1 MKSPPGDSAL
11 LRDIAIAEIGR
22 VPARDWS
29 VSDGEFW
36 CLVVPGGYAM
46 PAQGWKLHVSAT
58 MLSAPIVLS
67 RVVRVLAA
75 EGCAFKFPARLGD
88 YWELLAPHCPRG
100 QAGKF
105 VTAYP
110 AGSAEAA
117 RLAPLL
123 DEATWGL
130 PGPAILSDHSYRPGG
145 IVHYRYG
152 AFGGHRVLGNDG
164 FYEVRLRTPEGTT
177 IHDER
182 LPRFSPPSFA
192 TSPFTT
198 PGTPGTPE
206 RRAVMLNGRFVVR
219 EAVRHAN
226 RGGVYIA
233 EDTESGAEVVIKE
246 GRPHASSDLGGR
258 DARDRLAAERSR
270 LEALASSG
278 VVPAVVD
285 FFEQGGHAFLV
296 EELVPGTTLRRWS
309 EGNAGPLGHDGF
321 GNGAAEVLPILRRLV
336 DALRAVHDLGH
347 VFRDLSPDNVM
358 LLPGGDLRLVDLEH
372 ATVPGDIVMIGGTPG
387 YLAPELVP
395 HTGELRPAPGET
407 ADLFGLG
414 GLAYFLATG
423 AGLELPED
431 GTTGP
436 ARGRR
441 LLGHVA
447 AVSASNPTLALLR
460 PLVEG
465 LVIEPEERWSLN
477 RCAEFL
483 DTLPPAAP
491 ATGLAATR
499 ETGGARVLAVP
510 ALAQVRT
517 DGVRRADL
525 LVADGLT
532 RLVETMD
539 PREDSPSPWPNAVG
553 GAGAAGGTG
562 GAEADPCS
570 VNGGVPGILAVLTLA
585 SRATVTGNA
594 ITGSAVTRSAVTDDT
609 AAIDNAVTGN
619 AVRKSAITG
628 STVTDDTVMG
638 NAITGNAITD
648 DAAGVKGVAD
658 AAAGWLR
665 RRLSDE
671 DVWTP
676 GLYFGRSGAV
686 WALYDAAESSGDDEA
701 REFALRA
708 AARLPVDH
716 PSSDVTHGLAG
727 TGMTV
732 LRLAL
737 RSGDPVLR
745 KRAVETFE
753 NLHAARSYR
762 TGHPRWPTPESFD
775 SGLAG
780 ADHLGFAHGIAG
792 VGTALLYAAVTLGRP
807 EWMATVRE
815 VARALYERADV
826 DGDTAWWPTLARDP
840 RTVRPRRPHWCG
852 GSSGIGSFLVRYWR
866 ATGDPDA
873 LRLAG
878 QAAAAVHRTRWQSGA
893 VPCHGLPGDGE
904 FLLDMAGFTADDR
917 YLRWAGDLAGC
928 LEARAVTRSGRLLV
942 PDSFSRVVPTFLGG
956 TAGIVAFLL
965 RLRHRHA
972 RPWMLDDVVGDSWRP
987 PVQGSLPAPGRRREK
1002 RPAPGAATRSARR

>member
-1 MKSPPGDSAL
+1 MKSPTGDSAL

-22 VPARDWS
+22 VPAHDWS
-29 VSDGEFW
+29 VTDGEFW

-88 YWELLAPHCPRG
+88 YWELLTPHCARA

-110 AGSAEAA
+110 VGGAEAA

-130 PGPAILSDHSYRPGG
+130 PGPAILSDRPYRPGG

-164 FYEVRLRTPEGTT
+164 FYEVRLRTPEGTA
-177 IHDER
+177 IPDER

-192 TSPFTT
+192 VSPFTA
-198 PGTPGTPE
+198 PGASGTAD
-206 RRAVMLNGRFVVR
+206 RAFGASGPPQRPAVLLNGRFVVR

-258 DARDRLAAERSR
+258 DARDRLATERSR

-296 EELVPGTTLRRWS
+296 EERVPGTTLRRWS
-309 EGNAGPLGHDGF
+309 EGNAGPIGHDGF
-321 GNGAAEVLPILRRLV
+321 GNGAAEVRPILRRLV

-358 LLPGGDLRLVDLEH
+358 LLPGGDLRLVDLEY

-441 LLGHVA
+441 LLDHVA
-447 AVSASNPTLALLR
+447 AVSAANPTLALLR

-465 LVIEPEERWSLN
+465 LVTEPEERWSLN
-477 RCAEFL
+477 RCARYL
-483 DTLPPAAP
+483 DTLAPAAP
-491 ATGLAATR
+491 AAGLAAARETR
-499 ETGGARVLAVP
+499 ETRKAGPVLAGAGAGGA
-510 ALAQVRT
+510 
-517 DGVRRADL
+517 RRADL
-525 LVADGLT
+525 LVADGLA

-539 PREDSPSPWPNAVG
+539 PRRDSPSPWPNAV
-553 GAGAAGGTG
+553 AGDG

-585 SRATVTGNA
+585 SRAAVTDNAFTGNTVTDSTVTDSTVTDNTVTNNA
-594 ITGSAVTRSAVTDDT
+594 FTDDT
-609 AAIDNAVTGN
+609 AGARG
-619 AVRKSAITG
+619 
-628 STVTDDTVMG
+628 
-638 NAITGNAITD
+638 
-648 DAAGVKGVAD
+648 AAS

-686 WALYDAAESSGDDEA
+686 WALHDAAEAAGDDEM

-716 PSSDVTHGLAG
+716 PSPDVTHGLAG
-727 TGMTV
+727 AGMTV

-745 KRAVETFE
+745 RRAVETFE
-753 NLHAARSYR
+753 NLHHARSYR
-762 TGHPRWPTPESFD
+762 MGHPRWPTPESFD

-792 VGTALLYAAVTLGRP
+792 VGTALLYAAVALGRP

-815 VARALYERADV
+815 VARALYEHADV
-826 DGDTAWWPTLARDP
+826 DGDTAWWPALAGDP
-840 RTVRPRRPHWCG
+840 RTVLPRRPHWCS
-852 GSSGIGSFLVRYWR
+852 GSSGVGSFLVRYWR

-878 QAAAAVHRTRWQSGA
+878 QAAVAVHRTRWQSGA

-942 PDSFSRVVPTFLGG
+942 PDPFSKVVPTFLGG
-956 TAGIVAFLL
+956 TAGIVAFLV

-972 RPWMLDDVVGDSWRP
+972 RPWMLDDVVGDAWRP
-987 PVQGSLPAPGRRREK
+987 PVPGSPPAPGRRKEK
-1002 RPAPGAATRSARR
+1002 RSAPGAATRPARR

>member
-1 MKSPPGDSAL
+1 MQSPPGDSAL

-29 VSDGEFW
+29 VTDGEFW
-36 CLVVPGGYAM
+36 CLVVPGGHAM

-88 YWELLAPHCPRG
+88 YWELLSPHCARA

-123 DEATWGL
+123 DQATRGL
-130 PGPAILSDHSYRPGG
+130 PGPAILSDHPYRPGG

-164 FYEVRLRTPEGTT
+164 FYEIRIRTPEGTT
-177 IHDER
+177 IRDER

-198 PGTPGTPE
+198 PGASGATDRVSGVSGTPE
-206 RRAVMLNGRFVVR
+206 RRPAVMLNGRFVVR

-296 EELVPGTTLRRWS
+296 EERVPGTTLRRWS
-309 EGNAGPLGHDGF
+309 EGNAGPLGRDGF
-321 GNGAAEVLPILRRLV
+321 GNGAAEVRPILRRLV

-358 LLPGGDLRLVDLEH
+358 LLPGGDLRLVDLEY
-372 ATVPGDIVMIGGTPG
+372 ATVPGAIVMIGGTPG

-395 HTGELRPAPGET
+395 HTGELRAAPGET

-423 AGLELPED
+423 SGLELPED

-441 LLGHVA
+441 LLDHVA
-447 AVSASNPTLALLR
+447 AVSGANPTLALLR

-465 LVIEPEERWSLN
+465 LVTEPEERWSLN
-477 RCAEFL
+477 RCARYL
-483 DTLPPAAP
+483 DTLAPAP
-491 ATGLAATR
+491 ATDLVTARGTGRAGGL
-499 ETGGARVLAVP
+499 GGPVLSGIRA
-510 ALAQVRT
+510 

-525 LVADGLT
+525 LVADGLA
-532 RLVETMD
+532 RLVGTMD
-539 PREDSPSPWPNAVG
+539 TRQDSPSPWPNAVG
-553 GAGAAGGTG
+553 GAG

-570 VNGGVPGILAVLTLA
+570 VNGGVPGILAVLTLD
-585 SRATVTGNA
+585 SRAIT
-594 ITGSAVTRSAVTDDT
+594 TGSAVTGNT
-609 AAIDNAVTGN
+609 VTGN
-619 AVRKSAITG
+619 TVTSDTITG
-628 STVTDDTVMG
+628 STITDSTAAGSTATGDTFIDDT
-638 NAITGNAITD
+638 
-648 DAAGVKGVAD
+648 AD
-658 AAAGWLR
+658 ARGAAEVAAGWLR

-671 DVWTP
+671 DVWPP

-686 WALYDAAESSGDDEA
+686 WALYEAAEAAGDDET

-716 PSSDVTHGLAG
+716 PSPDVTHGLAG
-727 TGMTV
+727 SGMTV

-753 NLHAARSYR
+753 NLHGARSYR
-762 TGHPRWPTPESFD
+762 MGHPRWPTPESFD

-815 VARALYERADV
+815 VARALYEHADV
-826 DGDTAWWPTLARDP
+826 DGDTAWWPTLAGDP
-840 RTVRPRRPHWCG
+840 RTVLPRRPHWCS

-878 QAAAAVHRTRWQSGA
+878 QAAVAVHRTRWQSGA

-904 FLLDMAGFTADDR
+904 FLLDMAGFTADER

-942 PDSFSRVVPTFLGG
+942 PDPFSKVVPTFLGG

-972 RPWMLDDVVGDSWRP
+972 RPWMLDDVVGDAWRP
-987 PVQGSLPAPGRRREK
+987 PVPGSPPAPGRRKEK
-1002 RPAPGAATRSARR
+1002 RSALGAATRSARG